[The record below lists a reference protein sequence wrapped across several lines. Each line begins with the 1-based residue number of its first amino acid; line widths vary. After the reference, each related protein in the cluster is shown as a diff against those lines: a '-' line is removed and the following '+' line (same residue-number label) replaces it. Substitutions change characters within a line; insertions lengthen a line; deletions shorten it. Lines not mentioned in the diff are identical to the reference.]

1 MTTKS
6 NTGSK
11 MVRNRQNWNP

>member
-6 NTGSK
+6 TFK
-11 MVRNRQNWNP
+11 D

>member
-6 NTGSK
+6 NDIK
-11 MVRNRQNWNP
+11 

>member
-6 NTGSK
+6 NY
-11 MVRNRQNWNP
+11 

>member
-6 NTGSK
+6 
-11 MVRNRQNWNP
+11 

>member
-6 NTGSK
+6 NMGLICGGK
-11 MVRNRQNWNP
+11 QFLKY